1 MRNNV
6 IVESD
11 AAALDLLLEKIY
23 LQKQL
28 QEKVLGMLYNSLA
41 TPGYLILGEVETPTD
56 SLRGRLECLDAKAKI
71 YKKTGRTL

>member
-11 AAALDLLLEKIY
+11 ATALDLLLEKIY

-56 SLRGRLECLDAKAKI
+56 SLRGRFGCLDVKSKI
-71 YKKTGRTL
+71 YRKIGRTF